1 MQVFTMFSTHICGHL
16 GQLYLKVLAQFRA
29 GGRLMSVLIMCGNF
43 SQQLY
48 LVIQFRINLGQL

>member
-1 MQVFTMFSTHICGHL
+1 MTGGRLMSVLIMFGNIHIMSG
-16 GQLYLKVLAQFRA
+16 FII

-48 LVIQFRINLGQL
+48 LDA